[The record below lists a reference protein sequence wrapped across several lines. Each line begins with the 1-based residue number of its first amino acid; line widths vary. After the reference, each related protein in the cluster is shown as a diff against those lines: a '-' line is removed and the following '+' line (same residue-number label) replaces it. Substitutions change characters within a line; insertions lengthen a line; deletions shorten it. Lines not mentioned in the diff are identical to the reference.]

1 VFVTALGSAMQ
12 VVALSVTR
20 RQVLSSAMGA
30 CALATMPTVTRAQ
43 SFPTRPVRLIV
54 GQAAGSGSDVLARLV
69 AQWLSERLGQRFIVE
84 NRPGAGGNIGAEA
97 VVRSPADGHTLLLIT
112 STNAINTALYDNL
125 SFNVVRDISAVA
137 SVTLTPY
144 ALVVNPAFMA
154 TTVSDFVDYAKAN
167 PGKVNMASGGNG
179 SVSHVSGELFKQMA
193 GVDVVHVP
201 YRGSTPAHVDLIGGQ
216 VQVMFDAMTSSIE
229 HIKSGKLRV
238 LAVTS
243 ATRSELLPN
252 VPTVGDFVSG
262 YEVSAWLGLGAP
274 ANTPVEVIDLLNK
287 EVNLALADTRIRS
300 RLIELG
306 GSVLASSSAK
316 FAKLI
321 AEDAERWRKVVTFGG
336 LKP

>member
-1 VFVTALGSAMQ
+1 MKSSAP
-12 VVALSVTR
+12 SPTR
-20 RQVLSSAMGA
+20 RHLLHMAASA
-30 CALATMPTVTRAQ
+30 CALGTFPKIAKAQ
-43 SFPTRPVRLIV
+43 PFPTRPVRVIV
-54 GQAAGSGSDVLARLV
+54 GQAAGSGSDVLARLI
-69 AQWLSERLGQRFIVE
+69 AQWLSERLGQPFVVE

-97 VVRSPADGHTLLLIT
+97 VVRSSADGHTLLLIT

-125 SFNVVRDISAVA
+125 SFNVVRDIAAIA

-144 ALVVNPAFMA
+144 ALVVNPAFSA
-154 TTVSDFVDYAKAN
+154 RTLPDFIDYAKAN

-179 SVSHVSGELFKQMA
+179 SVSHVSGELFKLMT

-201 YRGSTPAHVDLIGGQ
+201 YRGSTPAHMDLIGGQ

-262 YEVSAWLGLGAP
+262 YDVSAWLGLGAP
-274 ANTPVEVIDLLNK
+274 ANTPVEVIDLLNR
-287 EVNLALADTRIRS
+287 EVNSALADTKIRS

-306 GSVLASSSAK
+306 GSVLASSSAE

-321 AEDAERWRKVVTFGG
+321 AEDAERWRKVVTSGG